1 MKRLAVAGLLLAV
14 LVLLGKV
21 FAHPAQNEFS
31 TLWNDT
37 NGETF
42 AGYQSGVTVTNLGA
56 TGNQIFNLPPAVAGM
71 RFTFVLAAAQ
81 TIDINPQNDDKIL
94 GLGLTTSAGDAIRS
108 NSTVGTA
115 VDLVALDATNWL
127 PVSFV
132 GAWTDVN

>member
-1 MKRLAVAGLLLAV
+1 MKRFGVAGLLLCIVV
-14 LVLLGKV
+14 LIGRVL
-21 FAHPAQNEFS
+21 AHPAANEFS
-31 TLWNDT
+31 AVWNDM

-42 AGYQSGVTVTNLGA
+42 AGYQSGLTVTNLGA
-56 TGNQIFNLPPAVAGM
+56 TGNQVFNLPAAAVGM

-108 NSTVGTA
+108 NNIIGTA
-115 VDLVALDATNWL
+115 VELVAIDATNWL
-127 PVSFV
+127 PISVV